1 MQSTSGAEV
10 EQDQV
15 NPSVYESAK
24 EILSS
29 QQTQSP
35 ASAKVKRKRGRPKGS
50 KSTPK
55 STTPKTD
62 STKSKRIAKIQLE
75 KEGKEL
81 SDDDRSI
88 LDILTEELKQ

>member
-10 EQDQV
+10 ERDQV
-15 NPSVYESAK
+15 NPLVYENAK

-35 ASAKVKRKRGRPKGS
+35 ASEKVKRKRGRPKGS

-55 STTPKTD
+55 STTLKTD
-62 STKSKRIAKIQLE
+62 SPKSKRIAKIQLE
-75 KEGKEL
+75 KGGKEL

-88 LDILTEELKQ
+88 LEILTKELKK